1 MAARARG
8 QPSAVATI
16 DEVDSVAS
24 TETGEIV
31 AWGDLAEGYW
41 AEVAAA
47 AIPLNHK
54 VAGSGGLLQHGVGQ
68 FGPTD
73 SVRTGRL

>member
-1 MAARARG
+1 M
-8 QPSAVATI
+8 SI
-16 DEVDSVAS
+16 ES
-24 TETGEIV
+24 GEIV

-54 VAGSGGLLQHGVGQ
+54 DAGSGGLLQHGIGQ
-68 FGPTD
+68 TGPID
-73 SVRTGRL
+73 SVQAGRLGA